1 MVSEARE
8 LNKNQK
14 EKLKAGLYLVSVPM
28 GNPEDIT
35 LRGLKILENADFV
48 YGEERKVAY
57 KLIRSMGIKRSDL
70 KFLNEHN
77 EKEKAEEIKNL
88 VLKGH
93 SVAFFSDAGAPVFS
107 DPGFKLT
114 RELREWNLPVTFIPG
129 ASSLMSGIALSG
141 FDMNEFYFA
150 GFLPRKTEER
160 KRKLEEL
167 KKLKVP
173 IFIMETPYRLQQL
186 LKSIKTVFGK
196 DKNLSLLFNLTG
208 EDEEVITDTVA
219 NLLKIVGEEKN
230 RKPFV
235 LVIEGRKK

>member
-1 MVSEARE
+1 MEAQG
-8 LNKNQK
+8 LNKIK
-14 EKLKAGLYLVSVPM
+14 KGLYLVSVPM
-28 GNPEDIT
+28 GNVEDIT

-57 KLIRSMGIKRSDL
+57 KLIRSLGIKRSDL
-70 KFLNEHN
+70 RFLNEHN
-77 EKEKAEEIKNL
+77 EKEMAEEIRNL

-93 SVAFFSDAGAPVFS
+93 SVAYFSDAGAPVFS
-107 DPGFKLT
+107 DPGFRLVKM
-114 RELREWNLPVTFIPG
+114 LREWNLPVTFVPG

-160 KRKLEEL
+160 KRRLEEL

-173 IFIMETPYRLQQL
+173 VFIMETPYRLQQL

-196 DKNLSLLFNLTG
+196 EKNVSLMFNLTG
-208 EDEEVITDTVA
+208 ENEEVITDTIS
-219 NLLKIVGEEKN
+219 NILKIVGDEKN
-230 RKPFV
+230 KKPFV
-235 LVIEGRKK
+235 LVIEGRKR

>member
-1 MVSEARE
+1 MEVQG
-8 LNKNQK
+8 LTKIK
-14 EKLKAGLYLVSVPM
+14 KGLYLVSVPM
-28 GNPEDIT
+28 GNVEDIT

-57 KLIRSMGIKRSDL
+57 KLIRLLGIKRSDL
-70 KFLNEHN
+70 RFLNEHN
-77 EKEKAEEIKNL
+77 EKEKAEEIRNL
-88 VLKGH
+88 IVKGH
-93 SVAFFSDAGAPVFS
+93 SVAYFSDAGAPVFS
-107 DPGFKLT
+107 DPGFRLVKM
-114 RELREWNLPVTFIPG
+114 LREWNLPVTFVPG

-173 IFIMETPYRLQQL
+173 VFIMETPYRLQQL

-196 DKNLSLLFNLTG
+196 DKKISLMFNLTC
-208 EDEEVITDTVA
+208 ENEEVITDTVS
-219 NLLKIVGEEKN
+219 NILKIVGDEKN
-230 RKPFV
+230 KKPFV
-235 LVIEGRKK
+235 LVIEGRKR